1 MAEISSDKQ
10 LSDLLG
16 EKESAAGLD
25 IGYYLHLLKRYL
37 WLFLTIVVLA
47 TLIALFVALRQPKK
61 YAARAVLQVEAQE
74 QKVLGSDD
82 VQPLRPDAGDYMTT
96 IAESLIQRFV
106 SGAGCQGFRPLERS
120 DLLRPSL

>member
-37 WLFLTIVVLA
+37 WLF
-47 TLIALFVALRQPKK
+47 
-61 YAARAVLQVEAQE
+61 
-74 QKVLGSDD
+74 SDD
-82 VQPLRPDAGDYMTT
+82 RRSGDAHRALLGAPA
-96 IAESLIQRFV
+96 AEEVCCSRCFAGR
-106 SGAGCQGFRPLERS
+106 SAGAEGLGFG
-120 DLLRPSL
+120 